1 MDTNDQTTAALTA
14 ALRRNRERR
23 AELAKM
29 NLPALRQEYRERVGY
44 PAPRGWNKAD
54 LLNYFAV

>member
-1 MDTNDQTTAALTA
+1 MDTNEQLTE